1 MPDKS
6 QLTKSGNTR
15 KTVLAIHDLSGYSH
29 TSLMAVIPIMN
40 TLQISVCALPTAIL
54 STNTEQTGFRMLD
67 CSAEMDGFLQ
77 HWKELNLSF
86 SAIYS
91 GFLGSDKQVEL
102 VIKAIEMFSKSKPL
116 IVIDPVM
123 ADDGKL
129 YDCFDKSIVNSMQ
142 KLISYADI
150 ITPNLT
156 EAAFLLNEIYNPN
169 ISYKQ
174 VKDWCRMLSGYGAKQ
189 VVITSVPVYNDKTR
203 TAVVCYDKNTETFS
217 KTTCQYLPVNYPGSG
232 DIFTSVLTCFLLK
245 GQTLTESV
253 RKATNFVCKAIGI
266 TMQHNTPQQEG
277 IALEKVLHLLRKM

>member
-1 MPDKS
+1 MTNKS
-6 QLTKSGNTR
+6 QTIRNINTK

-29 TSLMAVIPIMN
+29 TSLMAIIPIMN
-40 TLQISVCALPTAIL
+40 TLGISVCALPTALL
-54 STNTEQTGFRMLD
+54 STNTEQQGFRMLD
-67 CSAEMDGFLQ
+67 CTAETDKFLQ
-77 HWKELNLSF
+77 HWKEIKLSF
-86 SAIYS
+86 TAIYS

-129 YDCFDKSIVNSMQ
+129 YDCFDKNIVNSMQ

-156 EAAFLLNEIYNPN
+156 EAAFLLNEKYNPN
-169 ISYKQ
+169 ISYNQ
-174 VKDWCRMLSGYGAKQ
+174 VKDWCRKLSDYGAKQ
-189 VVITSVPVYNDKTR
+189 VVITSVPVNNDKSR
-203 TAVVCYDKNTETFS
+203 TAVVCYDKVTEKFS
-217 KTTCQYLPVNYPGSG
+217 KITCQYLPVNYPGSG

-245 GQTLTESV
+245 GFSLPSAV

-266 TMQHNTPQQEG
+266 TMQQNTPQQEG